1 MNKPQTS
8 SFSFFT
14 PVVHTLLAVMVFM
27 AARLWLMPQWSPVDE
42 PTFGLS
48 FLILWM
54 MSVLP
59 VLYLAFRRWS
69 EKTIDSFFPQVCVF
83 IVLSFG
89 VQTALNAVSI
99 ALGVAE
105 LPAGP
110 LMPFVWALP
119 WLAMTTRYKNSYT
132 TTKQC
137 WRLLLA
143 LVPTVL
149 LVQVLYLVLPA
160 VALLYTG
167 VAGSV
172 VILLSLV
179 AGLYDTYAWRLN
191 KSIKPV

>member
-1 MNKPQTS
+1 
-8 SFSFFT
+8 
-14 PVVHTLLAVMVFM
+14 
-27 AARLWLMPQWSPVDE
+27 
-42 PTFGLS
+42 
-48 FLILWM
+48 
-54 MSVLP
+54 
-59 VLYLAFRRWS
+59 
-69 EKTIDSFFPQVCVF
+69 
-83 IVLSFG
+83 
-89 VQTALNAVSI
+89 
-99 ALGVAE
+99 
-105 LPAGP
+105 
-110 LMPFVWALP
+110 
-119 WLAMTTRYKNSYT
+119 MTTRYKNSYT

-179 AGLYDTYAWRLN
+179 AGLYGTYAWRLN